1 MTTPA
6 TPPAS
11 TTPPTGTTP
20 PSTPAPTTGGDTPPA
35 ATEPPGTEATPPA
48 DEWANFDAD
57 RAKRT
62 IENQRRAEAELKRSN
77 AEMKAKLD
85 EIEREKLTEAERVKD
100 DLDKAKAEA
109 AKARQEVLD
118 ARFEAA
124 AIGAG
129 IPPERIAAARAVA
142 GEFTTTDAT
151 GIVSVDTTVFDRL
164 KADHEYLFGQAAP
177 PTTQLSFGAAVSQ
190 GQGGQQGTLSAD
202 EVAMAQR
209 AGMTPDEW
217 AKYAQRTKR

>member
-1 MTTPA
+1 MSTQQTTDTTTTDAGTTTTSTDTTTGGGAAA
-6 TPPAS
+6 TA
-11 TTPPTGTTP
+11 TEPTGTEAKP
-20 PSTPAPTTGGDTPPA
+20 PWGDDFDPA
-35 ATEPPGTEATPPA
+35 
-48 DEWANFDAD
+48 
-57 RAKRT
+57 RAWQT
-62 IENQRRAEAELKRSN
+62 IQNQRRIETELK
-77 AEMKAKLD
+77 AKVS
-85 EIEREKLTEAERVKD
+85 EYEREKLTEQEKAEA
-100 DLDKAKAEA
+100 DLAAAKTAAEA
-109 AKARQEVLD
+109 AKQEVLD

-151 GIVSVDTTVFDRL
+151 GIVSVDTSVFDRL

-177 PTTQLSFGAAVSQ
+177 PTTQVSFGAAVSQ